1 MWELRIDDEVCGEGP
16 LRPFSQRPKYGGQ
29 RANERG
35 PGDGDPAEVVV
46 CCGGGAQRRAAS
58 GQGQWGGWAGPE
70 CVLEHGES
78 DATHLQSRV
87 LGGREGA
94 RADMMSSSSIAF
106 TLFCSNAWALAWWDR
121 WSGASLLGQPWL
133 TLTEPNPL
141 TSLFPTESA
150 VPLPEIASRVFLGK
164 TRTHYPPGVV
174 AGMGLPAWGERQ
186 RERRSDRAAAQRDGH
201 WSS

>member
-87 LGGREGA
+87 LGGREG
-94 RADMMSSSSIAF
+94 
-106 TLFCSNAWALAWWDR
+106 
-121 WSGASLLGQPWL
+121 
-133 TLTEPNPL
+133 
-141 TSLFPTESA
+141 
-150 VPLPEIASRVFLGK
+150 
-164 TRTHYPPGVV
+164 
-174 AGMGLPAWGERQ
+174 MGLPAWGERQ